1 MDAETPKDNAKYTV
15 TPNGSDE
22 VIYSFRVKIDK
33 KKYQSI
39 TNPGE
44 GAGAE
49 GGEAPADS
57 ANTAQDEAI
66 ALDTNAAVQQA
77 MRECAATIEQCR
89 ARNKIACPYHG
100 ARIIEMDIMQRL
112 QNLGVNA
119 VPKVEADKDR
129 RGRPT
134 GTYMIQIP
142 CMDVRSERDKVER
155 AIDEF
160 MRTPGV
166 AQEEGRGSENDW
178 TDDVHE
184 LEDGDH
190 PSESGYN
197 SFFEVDMLDPNAST
211 EEEAHVDEPE
221 NDDDAD
227 EEEAEAVEEE
237 AEPRREDTPTRAERR
252 NQPVAADPNQE
263 IIDYLRGQLENEN
276 LPQSVRDFLQNQL
289 DALTPHEEEEDIEE
303 EHEDDVNADVEEEAE
318 PVELGD
324 VEAAFADTPEL
335 RTEEAIELGR
345 TVGRAMSETG
355 VTNANNAQEVRQGN
369 ADIHDALTRL
379 ARHWGEQNRNRIF
392 RGIND
397 ALNGTP
403 NRDVD
408 TYLDEAEG
416 VLGADHPVMRAIRSR
431 MAENAPQAQSPT
443 EQQINDADRQHAAPQ
458 DRRAQSWEDMDPN
471 TREYWQARYNADN
484 GDISEISDDQLE
496 RAHDVLGEED
506 PLFRAILA
514 AYNSRRAAHRQ
525 SPVSANAVHAHAGET
540 DPMPGDGHANTQ
552 NQGASATRGQGN
564 ATNEEGTQ
572 TPTPMTRDQR
582 LRYLQEQMEAAGLVG
597 RPSAYDDDENDYF
610 ILGYDSE
617 DENAS
622 LEAHIDNEGRVT
634 YFVINNDE
642 GVEYERGTDLADV
655 MRRSGRNWT
664 APSNGSTSENNQVA
678 SQTRGQESASNAE
691 TPNQNTDARES
702 RVLLR
707 INNEHINDD
716 ISPDVMDALHAELR
730 RAGRRKAELFAE
742 SGRDHTSPAYAAGK
756 RFSSYERALNT
767 ILRSSPSN
775 YRELLDA
782 VNDYAKQIA
791 DSEETRRRQDG
802 TTVTVRGFNPETG
815 AQTTPHKRAMDAA
828 NFIGHLF
835 GLKAELNNQNGGVRF
850 VPINDMNDL
859 LPPLTFET
867 SASHTAHRQAMQAQ
881 ANANAPATPP
891 RPQPTRREFFAAP
904 TGTEGRVDAGSDRA
918 NSIRTNAQNA
928 ANSARSSRV
937 RNILSRIARPQ
948 QQPEERL
955 D

>member
-1 MDAETPKDNAKYTV
+1 MASAKDIISRALNACGGVFRPSMDEDKTFGKKTKFNV

-22 VIYSFRVKIDK
+22 VVYSFRVKIDK

-49 GGEAPADS
+49 GGKASNQNAS
-57 ANTAQDEAI
+57 AQDEAI
-66 ALDTNAAVQQA
+66 ALDANQAVQQA

-100 ARIIEMDIMQRL
+100 AKIIEMDIMQRL

-142 CMDVRSERDKVER
+142 CMDVWSERDKVER
-155 AIDEF
+155 AINEF
-160 MRTPGV
+160 MQTPGV
-166 AQEEGRGSENDW
+166 APEEGRDAENDW
-178 TDDVHE
+178 TDDIHE
-184 LEDGDH
+184 LEEGGS
-190 PSESGYN
+190 PAESGYT
-197 SFFEVDMLDPNAST
+197 SFFEVDRLDPNATS
-211 EEEAHVDEPE
+211 EAEAHVDEPV
-221 NDDDAD
+221 D
-227 EEEAEAVEEE
+227 EEEDDEEDGEENETTETERNEE
-237 AEPRREDTPTRAERR
+237 ATPPVQEEPTTASGRPGNETAESGEENAPRTE
-252 NQPVAADPNQE
+252 NGNHAASGANQE
-263 IIDYLRGQLENEN
+263 VVDYLRGQLENEN

-289 DALTPHEEEEDIEE
+289 DALTPHEEEEAIESE
-303 EHEDDVNADVEEEAE
+303 PQADVNSEVEEDTE

-355 VTNANNAQEVRQGN
+355 VTNANNAHEVRQGN

-379 ARHWGEQNRNRIF
+379 ARHWGEGNRDRIF

-431 MAENAPQAQSPT
+431 VAENAPQAQSPT
-443 EQQINDADRQHAAPQ
+443 EQQINDAARQHAEYLNRTQNRTGDSRMTP
-458 DRRAQSWEDMDPN
+458 DTVGWYIRDMINGGMPYDGRNLASSLSGLDLDDPVLN
-471 TREYWQARYNADN
+471 HLRNRL
-484 GDISEISDDQLE
+484 SESEQNNFDSE
-496 RAHDVLGEED
+496 
-506 PLFRAILA
+506 
-514 AYNSRRAAHRQ
+514 YNSLRSDVNGRA
-525 SPVSANAVHAHAGET
+525 
-540 DPMPGDGHANTQ
+540 
-552 NQGASATRGQGN
+552 
-564 ATNEEGTQ
+564 EEGGAQ
-572 TPTPMTRDQR
+572 
-582 LRYLQEQMEAAGLVG
+582 A
-597 RPSAYDDDENDYF
+597 
-610 ILGYDSE
+610 
-617 DENAS
+617 
-622 LEAHIDNEGRVT
+622 
-634 YFVINNDE
+634 
-642 GVEYERGTDLADV
+642 
-655 MRRSGRNWT
+655 
-664 APSNGSTSENNQVA
+664 
-678 SQTRGQESASNAE
+678 QTRGQEIAANAE
-691 TPNQNTDARES
+691 TPQQNADARES
-702 RVLLR
+702 RVLHR
-707 INNEHINDD
+707 IDDDQMNDD
-716 ISPDVMDALHAELR
+716 IAPDVMNALHGELR

-742 SGRDHTSPAYAAGK
+742 AGRDTRSPAYAAGK

-767 ILRSSPSN
+767 ILSGLPST
-775 YRELLDA
+775 YRDLLTDTEA
-782 VNDYAKQIA
+782 YVSREA
-791 DSEETRRRQDG
+791 DSEESRRRPDG
-802 TTVTVRGFNPETG
+802 TTEAVRGFNPETG

-828 NFIGHLF
+828 
-835 GLKAELNNQNGGVRF
+835 RF
-850 VPINDMNDL
+850 VAHLIGQHVEMDANGRANFMPGVENET

-867 SASHTAHRQAMQAQ
+867 SSSHAAHRQAMQAA
-881 ANANAPATPP
+881 ANANAQTTPP

-904 TGTEGRVDAGSDRA
+904 TGTEGRIDVGSDRA

-928 ANSARSSRV
+928 ANSAQSSRV